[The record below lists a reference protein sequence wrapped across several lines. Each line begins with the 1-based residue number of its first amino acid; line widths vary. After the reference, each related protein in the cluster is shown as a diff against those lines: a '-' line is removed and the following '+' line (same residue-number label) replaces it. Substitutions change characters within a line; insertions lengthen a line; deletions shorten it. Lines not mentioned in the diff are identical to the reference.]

1 MSEPSRP
8 SPLEKQTSSSAAPDP
23 DVLASD
29 ADRERVAER
38 VRVAVADGRL
48 DLAELDGRLTEVYD
62 ARTPVELQAAG
73 RGLPEPGP
81 RDALVVDRAPTSR
94 FALGLFGGFRRDG
107 EWVVPARF
115 TAWSMWG
122 GGRLDLSE
130 ARFTARET
138 VIRAVALWGGT
149 GIVVPDDIDVEV
161 RGFALFGVFKRRGA
175 RGPGR
180 PGAPRVVVKGLA
192 LFGAVV
198 TKPKAVVPH
207 RETPMT

>member
-1 MSEPSRP
+1 MTEQTRPPRPGEPATP
-8 SPLEKQTSSSAAPDP
+8 AAVPGQ
-23 DVLASD
+23 DVLACED
-29 ADRERVAER
+29 DRERVVER

-48 DLAELDGRLTEVYD
+48 PLDELDGRLTRVYE
-62 ARTPVELQAAG
+62 ARTLGELRSAAH
-73 RGLPEPGP
+73 GLPELGP
-81 RDALVVDRAPTSR
+81 KDRLVVDRTPTSR

-107 EWVVPARF
+107 AWVVPPRF

-122 GGRLDLSE
+122 GGRLDLTE
-130 ARFTARET
+130 ARFAAQET

-161 RGFALFGVFKRRGA
+161 RGFGLFGVFGRRGA
-175 RGPGR
+175 HRTGR

-198 TKPKAVVPH
+198 TKRKAN
-207 RETPMT
+207 